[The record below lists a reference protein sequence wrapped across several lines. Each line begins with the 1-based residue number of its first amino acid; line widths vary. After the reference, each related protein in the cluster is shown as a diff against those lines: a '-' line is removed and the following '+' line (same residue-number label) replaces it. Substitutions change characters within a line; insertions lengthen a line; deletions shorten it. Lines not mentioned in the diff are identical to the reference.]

1 MQKNYFDNSSS
12 STGTVNS
19 SCASTIVNTSNKNN
33 MDTINKI
40 DELTNNSNKANQI
53 NYRNNKMIKNGMIK
67 QQNLK
72 GSDESSNLIEPFD
85 HNYNENE
92 FETEAESLINI
103 HIASN
108 LNENTFHLSPNQAN
122 FYSEQIENQFM
133 INDAFNIKKV
143 YLFFIIVHL
152 SIRML
157 LFIFC

>member
-1 MQKNYFDNSSS
+1 
-12 STGTVNS
+12 
-19 SCASTIVNTSNKNN
+19 
-33 MDTINKI
+33 
-40 DELTNNSNKANQI
+40 
-53 NYRNNKMIKNGMIK
+53 MIK
-67 QQNLK
+67 QQSLK
-72 GSDESSNLIEPFD
+72 SSDESSNLIEPFD

-143 YLFFIIVHL
+143 LFIQLFTFYINIFIYLFFVVK
-152 SIRML
+152 
-157 LFIFC
+157 